1 MTLLQAAMIIV
12 GIGFGLALISSI
24 RAWNT
29 AAGAKPRLVDLAA
42 PFAMRWAL
50 YSGGVALALG
60 VQYLLL
66 NVRA

>member
-12 GIGFGLALISSI
+12 GVGFAFALISSI

-29 AAGAKPRLVDLAA
+29 VAGAKPRFVDLAI
-42 PFAMRWAL
+42 PFVVRWAL

-60 VQYLLL
+60 VQHLLL
-66 NVRA
+66 NARA

>member
-1 MTLLQAAMIIV
+1 MTLLQAAVIII
-12 GIGFGLALISSI
+12 GIGFGLALISSF

-29 AAGAKPRLVDLAA
+29 GAGAKPRFVDLAV
-42 PFAMRWAL
+42 PFAVRWAL